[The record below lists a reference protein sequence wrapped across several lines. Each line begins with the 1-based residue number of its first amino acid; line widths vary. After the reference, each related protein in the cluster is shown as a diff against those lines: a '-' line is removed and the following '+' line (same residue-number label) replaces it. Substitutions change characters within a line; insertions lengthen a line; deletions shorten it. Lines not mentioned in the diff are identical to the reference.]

1 MTFYDINGNAISVEY
16 TSEGEPSATLYNL
29 FGVVKKRP
37 IISASPRIRSGIFV
51 NVKDKIVTLESLDVA
66 MKNQRDL
73 RIEGDDALFEA
84 IDGMVFSG
92 SNNYEDLINKPQ
104 IESYELIGNKTFDDL
119 NMNKISIAELESFFS
134 SED

>member
-1 MTFYDINGNAISVEY
+1 MEY

-29 FGVVKKRP
+29 FGVIKKRP
-37 IISASPRIRSGIFV
+37 IISASPRRRSSIFV

-84 IDGMVFSG
+84 IDGMVISG

-104 IESYELIGNKTFDDL
+104 IESTELIGNKTFNDL
-119 NMNKISIAELESFFS
+119 NMTKITLSELENFFS
-134 SED
+134 SQ